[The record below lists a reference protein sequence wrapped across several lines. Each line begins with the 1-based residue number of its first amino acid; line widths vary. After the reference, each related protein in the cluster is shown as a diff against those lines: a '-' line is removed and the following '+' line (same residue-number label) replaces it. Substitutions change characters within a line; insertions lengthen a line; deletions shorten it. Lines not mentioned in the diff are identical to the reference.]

1 VNTLDLLLLLAAVAA
16 AAGGWRVGFT
26 ARALSWGGMA
36 IGLYA
41 ASRLLPTIVRWQRN
55 QDESVLLVLIFGALL
70 LGAAIGQVA
79 GFLLGARLRAEI
91 PRGGP
96 EAIDRT
102 GGAAAGVIGVLAAFW
117 LLLPTMANTPGWPAQ
132 QARGSLLAEALH
144 DHLPEPPDAVV
155 ALRRLVGEDVFP
167 QVLEGLGAAPDLGAP
182 PAASGL
188 DKATQDGVAAST
200 VQVEAAA
207 CDRVQDGSGVV
218 VGDDEVVTNAHVV
231 AGSSHTLVRRHPDN
245 APLDADV
252 IAFDPDRDVAIL
264 HVGGLDR
271 PPLPVS
277 PDDPPIGSTGAV
289 FGHPRGGPLAV
300 QPYQVGQIVNA
311 TGRDIYDGKAT
322 RRRVLFL
329 ASSLA
334 PGDSGGAL
342 VDREGTV
349 VGIAFAIAPD
359 RNNVAY
365 ALATSEV
372 EAVLATVGAGAGA
385 VPTGACL
392 G

>member
-1 VNTLDLLLLLAAVAA
+1 MNQLDVLLLLGAVAA

-36 IGLYA
+36 IGLFL
-41 ASRLLPTIVRWQRN
+41 ASRILPTVVRWQRD
-55 QDESVLLVLIFGALL
+55 QDQSVLLVVIFGVLL
-70 LGAAIGQVA
+70 VGAALGQVI
-79 GFLLGARLRAEI
+79 GFIVGARLRAEI
-91 PRGGP
+91 PRGRP
-96 EAIDRT
+96 EVVDRA
-102 GGAAAGVIGVLAAFW
+102 GGAAAGIVGVLVAFW

-132 QARGSLLAEALH
+132 QARGSLLAAELH
-144 DHLPEPPDAVV
+144 DHLPQPPDAIV

-167 QVLEGLGAAPDLGAP
+167 QVLEGLGAAPDLGSP

-188 DKATQDGVAAST
+188 DKATQDRVAAST
-200 VQVEAAA
+200 VQVEASA

-218 VGDDEVVTNAHVV
+218 VASDEVVTNAHVV
-231 AGSSHTLVRRHPDN
+231 AGSSHTTVRRHPDN
-245 APLDADV
+245 SALDADV
-252 IAFDPDRDVAIL
+252 IAFDPDRDVAVL
-264 HVGGLDR
+264 HVDGLDR
-271 PPLPVS
+271 AALPIS
-277 PDDPPIGSTGAV
+277 PDDPSIGSIGAV

-311 TGRDIYDGKAT
+311 TGRDIYDGSAT

-342 VDREGTV
+342 VDPGGTV

-359 RNNVAY
+359 RDNVAY

-372 EAVLATVGAGAGA
+372 NAVLSTAAGSTVS
-385 VPTGACL
+385 TGPCL